1 MRLVHHGNRAARQL
15 GDGIGLVAEMAA
27 VIEANGATLE
37 ILAPSLRDLAE
48 VVGAT
53 RAGAHQATML
63 LDPLK
68 SLGGHPLSER
78 ASEALARFS

>member
-1 MRLVHHGNRAARQL
+1 M
-15 GDGIGLVAEMAA
+15 
-27 VIEANGATLE
+27 E

-53 RAGAHQATML
+53 RASAHHATMS
-63 LDPLK
+63 LDPLE
-68 SLGGHPLSER
+68 SLGDHPLSER